1 MTNAV
6 TDMEK
11 KEKLNIEEVLLK
23 EGKYVG
29 PTSGVSMLPMLKTGR
44 DSVVIR
50 PPAGRLKRLDV
61 ALYKRGGDYVLHRV
75 IEVKDG
81 GYVIRGDNCYGDEA
95 VREGDVRGVLTE
107 FFRKDKHVFC
117 TDKKYLR
124 YAKRRVKLY
133 PARRFFARVK
143 GRLKNVVKA
152 CRGRGKKKRDG
163 AEK

>member
-23 EGKYVG
+23 EGKYGG

-95 VREGDVRGVLTE
+95 VREGDVLGVLTE

-133 PARRFFARVK
+133 PARRFFARVN
-143 GRLKNVVKA
+143 GGLKTVFRGCGGWVKNTN
-152 CRGRGKKKRDG
+152 DG

>member
-6 TDMEK
+6 TDIEK

-81 GYVIRGDNCYGDEA
+81 GYVTLSAGITATATRRC
-95 VREGDVRGVLTE
+95 
-107 FFRKDKHVFC
+107 
-117 TDKKYLR
+117 
-124 YAKRRVKLY
+124 AKGTCWG
-133 PARRFFARVK
+133 F
-143 GRLKNVVKA
+143 
-152 CRGRGKKKRDG
+152 
-163 AEK
+163 

>member
-1 MTNAV
+1 MAKMTHEELE
-6 TDMEK
+6 EK
-11 KEKLNIEEVLLK
+11 MLDLLEEI
-23 EGKYVG
+23 
-29 PTSGVSMLPMLKTGR
+29 T
-44 DSVVIR
+44 
-50 PPAGRLKRLDV
+50 
-61 ALYKRGGDYVLHRV
+61 
-75 IEVKDG
+75 
-81 GYVIRGDNCYGDEA
+81 GDEA
-95 VREGDVRGVLTE
+95 VREGDVLGVLTE

-152 CRGRGKKKRDG
+152 CRGRGKKRNDG

>member
-1 MTNAV
+1 M
-6 TDMEK
+6 
-11 KEKLNIEEVLLK
+11 
-23 EGKYVG
+23 
-29 PTSGVSMLPMLKTGR
+29 
-44 DSVVIR
+44 
-50 PPAGRLKRLDV
+50 
-61 ALYKRGGDYVLHRV
+61 LHRV

-95 VREGDVRGVLTE
+95 VREGDVLGVLTE

-152 CRGRGKKKRDG
+152 CRGMGKKKRDG